1 VLFFNAPISRKRKNL
16 LDTETSIRLRN
27 LFVLKNEYLGIIIV
41 KIYLSNALDWP
52 SFLSFQDNVTKSII
66 SYIPEYQSHIR
77 NLKEEGYCIIGYAR
91 KSKGKE
97 EEEVRLRLL
106 QKMVDSLK
114 NRSLVDQVFTSICSS
129 ASSLISSRDL
139 NCDKSIEKLEK
150 VNGNTQGIFNRF
162 ENIISNINMIG
173 FFF

>member
-1 VLFFNAPISRKRKNL
+1 MINNSVQSFASWCKIKKVLLFNAPVSRKRKKKL

-27 LFVLKNEYLGIIIV
+27 VFVLKNEYLGIIIV

-52 SFLSFQDNVTKSII
+52 SFLSFQDNVAKSII

-97 EEEVRLRLL
+97 EEEVSLRLL

-129 ASSLISSRDL
+129 AFVSNLITWF
-139 NCDKSIEKLEK
+139 KLW
-150 VNGNTQGIFNRF
+150 
-162 ENIISNINMIG
+162 
-173 FFF
+173 